1 MQEKRDPSRG
11 ESKGKGS
18 QARVQLPGSQGGL
31 RKEGR
36 GQPGGRSDCTGPV
49 GQGEDLVLPMKT
61 GAMQGSEQRRD
72 VAWFHILQEA
82 SWLL

>member
-1 MQEKRDPSRG
+1 MQEKRVPSRG
-11 ESKGKGS
+11 ENRGKGP

-36 GQPGGRSDCTGPV
+36 GQPGGRSERTGPV
-49 GQGEDLVLPMKT
+49 GQGEDLVLPRKT

-72 VAWFHILQEA
+72 LT
-82 SWLL
+82 